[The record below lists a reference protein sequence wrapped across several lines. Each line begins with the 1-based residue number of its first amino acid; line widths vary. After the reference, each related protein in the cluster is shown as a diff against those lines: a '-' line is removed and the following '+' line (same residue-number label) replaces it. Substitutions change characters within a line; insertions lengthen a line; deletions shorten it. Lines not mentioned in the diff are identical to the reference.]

1 MKFSLWLRSM
11 AALCCLVALA
21 GNAAQPGQRDQTMLP
36 IPAQQQELQQM
47 QINQQQEQTKL
58 QLQQQMQI
66 NQQNNQ
72 LRSQLNDSEQRVQQN
87 APANTLPQHP

>member
-1 MKFSLWLRSM
+1 MKSSLWLGSM
-11 AALCCLVALA
+11 AALSCFIAIA
-21 GNAAQPGQRDQTMLP
+21 GNAAQQGQQYQTMLP
-36 IPAQQQELQQM
+36 IPAQQQQLQQM
-47 QINQQQEQTKL
+47 LSSQQQEQTQL
-58 QLQQQMQI
+58 RLQQQMQI